1 MEIDQLID
9 SENLI
14 ADYDFILNN
23 VNDIL
28 YDLLTGENIHRIT
41 NNDNRGYI
49 RINVKVTAKKK
60 KKRLIREILSHLPK
74 YEKIKDN
81 DNLITQHTSC
91 AICINK
97 YKKGEYKR
105 VLPCGHCY
113 HKKCID
119 KWLMGNKKMSCALCR
134 ASFTKKNEEQNIIIN
149 EETRSRIIRNEVH
162 NI

>member
-14 ADYDFILNN
+14 ADYDFILSN

-28 YDLLTGENIHRIT
+28 YNLLTGEDIHRIT
-41 NNDNRGYI
+41 NNDNRGYV
-49 RINVKVTAKKK
+49 RINIKVTPKKK
-60 KKRLIREILSHLPK
+60 KKKLMKELLSHLPK
-74 YEKIKDN
+74 YQKIKEED
-81 DNLITQHTSC
+81 DLITQQSCC
-91 AICINK
+91 AICTNK

-119 KWLMGNKKMSCALCR
+119 KWFMCNKKMSCALCR
-134 ASFTKKNEEQNIIIN
+134 TCFVKKMDEQNIIIN
-149 EETRSRIIRNEVH
+149 EETQSRIFRNE
-162 NI
+162 IQSI